1 MNIFMYEKQLV
12 VKRANYNLAADVKQT
27 LYLDTYCNYS
37 KYYCVFVS
45 QFGNIKYLAIPFPL
59 NNIPNMSWRNTT
71 SICIFRLV
79 FTLCN

>member
-1 MNIFMYEKQLV
+1 MENSCSNEYLYVQKQLV

-27 LYLDTYCNYS
+27 LYFDTYCNYS

-59 NNIPNMSWRNTT
+59 YSKHV
-71 SICIFRLV
+71 LEEY
-79 FTLCN
+79 